1 MEQKEDLVQFRDSVL
16 PEVDVIASKRGVPVE
31 EHIRV
36 TMVTVR
42 GLTTEGK
49 APSKKEYLH

>member
-1 MEQKEDLVQFRDSVL
+1 MEEKEDLVQFRDSVL

-36 TMVTVR
+36 TMVTVQ

-49 APSKKEYLH
+49 GPSKKEYLH

>member
-1 MEQKEDLVQFRDSVL
+1 MEEKEDLVQFRDSVL
-16 PEVDVIASKRGVPVE
+16 PEVDVIASKRWVPVE

-36 TMVTVR
+36 TMVTVE

-49 APSKKEYLH
+49 GPSKKEYLH

>member
-1 MEQKEDLVQFRDSVL
+1 MEEKEDLVQFRDSVL
-16 PEVDVIASKRGVPVE
+16 PEVDVIASKRGAPVE

-36 TMVTVR
+36 TMLTGQ

-49 APSKKEYLH
+49 EPSKKEYLH

>member
-1 MEQKEDLVQFRDSVL
+1 MEEKEDLVQFRDSVL

-36 TMVTVR
+36 TMVTVQ

-49 APSKKEYLH
+49 GLSKREYLH